1 MKYFG
6 IKKNFLAI
14 DEKYSNYEDSL
25 IAVLPV
31 PFEQTTSYGKGTSKG
46 PKAILDASHY
56 VEFFDEELDRELC
69 FEEGNGICSL
79 LPLDFKKK
87 KIVST
92 KDLYMADVK
101 EMLGILRS
109 VEDSAKTVFMV
120 SHNPYITEFANSLCN
135 YNLDNIPTSGV
146 FCIEFDVKKWK
157 DIDLGK
163 GKFVSFDYPK
173 KYYKDL

>member
-1 MKYFG
+1 MANVLKKKG
-6 IKKNFLAI
+6 IKPDVI
-14 DEKYSNYEDSL
+14 YSSTAVRALEFSKV
-25 IAVLPV
+25 IA
-31 PFEQTTSYGKGTSKG
+31 ET
-46 PKAILDASHY
+46 
-56 VEFFDEELDRELC
+56 
-69 FEEGNGICSL
+69 
-79 LPLDFKKK
+79 LDFKKK
-87 KIVST
+87 NINAT
-92 KDLYMADVK
+92 KELYMADVK

-109 VEDSAKTVFMV
+109 VDNSAETVFMV

-157 DIDLGK
+157 DINLGK

>member
-1 MKYFG
+1 MANVLKKKG
-6 IKKNFLAI
+6 IKPDLI
-14 DEKYSNYEDSL
+14 YSSTAERAL
-25 IAVLPV
+25 EFAKVIA
-31 PFEQTTSYGKGTSKG
+31 E
-46 PKAILDASHY
+46 I
-56 VEFFDEELDRELC
+56 
-69 FEEGNGICSL
+69 
-79 LPLDFKKK
+79 LDFKKK

>member
-1 MKYFG
+1 MKKLLYLIRHAKSSWDDPSLRDHDRPLNKRGKRDAPLMANVLKKKG
-6 IKKNFLAI
+6 IKPDMI
-14 DEKYSNYEDSL
+14 YSSTAERAL
-25 IAVLPV
+25 EFAKVIA
-31 PFEQTTSYGKGTSKG
+31 E
-46 PKAILDASHY
+46 I
-56 VEFFDEELDRELC
+56 
-69 FEEGNGICSL
+69 
-79 LPLDFKKK
+79 LDFKKK

-146 FCIEFDVKKWK
+146 FCVEFDEKKWK

-173 KYYKDL
+173 KYYKDS

>member
-1 MKYFG
+1 MANVLKKKG
-6 IKKNFLAI
+6 IKPDLI
-14 DEKYSNYEDSL
+14 YSSTAERAL
-25 IAVLPV
+25 EFAKVIA
-31 PFEQTTSYGKGTSKG
+31 E
-46 PKAILDASHY
+46 I
-56 VEFFDEELDRELC
+56 
-69 FEEGNGICSL
+69 
-79 LPLDFKKK
+79 LDFKKK

-173 KYYKDL
+173 KYYKDS

>member
-1 MKYFG
+1 MKKLLYLIRHAKSSWDDPSLRDHDRPLNKRGKRDAPLMANVLKKKG
-6 IKKNFLAI
+6 IKPDLI
-14 DEKYSNYEDSL
+14 YSSTAERAL
-25 IAVLPV
+25 EFAKVIA
-31 PFEQTTSYGKGTSKG
+31 E
-46 PKAILDASHY
+46 I
-56 VEFFDEELDRELC
+56 
-69 FEEGNGICSL
+69 
-79 LPLDFKKK
+79 LDFKKK

>member
-1 MKYFG
+1 LKKLLYLIRHAKSSWDDPSLRDHDRPLNKRGKRDAPLMANVLKKKG
-6 IKKNFLAI
+6 IKPDLI
-14 DEKYSNYEDSL
+14 YSSTAERAL
-25 IAVLPV
+25 EFAKVIA
-31 PFEQTTSYGKGTSKG
+31 E
-46 PKAILDASHY
+46 I
-56 VEFFDEELDRELC
+56 
-69 FEEGNGICSL
+69 
-79 LPLDFKKK
+79 LDFKKK